1 MQNLQLVQEA
11 AQELYKNK
19 AGQIVALDVQGM
31 TVICD
36 YMLIAAGRTVNQVK
50 ALADDVDE
58 RMAELG
64 VPIRRRE
71 GQNEGRWIILDYGF
85 MLVHIFHAEEYE
97 YYNLERLWT
106 DGSNR
111 LVLPFDQTDLYSA
124 KETSGSVRC
133 AFTARCFC
141 LRIIADCP
149 CLFHRI
155 LLRGKRRQDVGVVV
169 IPRQRRQVRL
179 MHDDAIP

>member
-31 TVICD
+31 TVICN

-85 MLVHIFHAEEYE
+85 MLVHIFHTEEYE

-111 LVLPFDQTDLYSA
+111 LVLPFDQTDLYSNT
-124 KETSGSVRC
+124 ETSGSAHG
-133 AFTARCFC
+133 AFTARCCFVTDNC
-141 LRIIADCP
+141 GLSLPFPSHPPARKAATGC
-149 CLFHRI
+149 
-155 LLRGKRRQDVGVVV
+155 RRSRNPASAASGTAHA
-169 IPRQRRQVRL
+169 R
-179 MHDDAIP
+179 

>member
-85 MLVHIFHAEEYE
+85 MLVHIFHTEEYE
-97 YYNLERLWT
+97 YYNLERCGRMAATALCCRLT
-106 DGSNR
+106 RRICNR
-111 LVLPFDQTDLYSA
+111 IQKHRAVRVARSLPDVVL
-124 KETSGSVRC
+124 
-133 AFTARCFC
+133 

-169 IPRQRRQVRL
+169 ILRQRRQVRL

>member
-85 MLVHIFHAEEYE
+85 MLVHIFHTEEYE

-111 LVLPFDQTDLYSA
+111 LHCPMFLFTDNCGLSLPFPSHPPSRKAATGCRRSRNPASA
-124 KETSGSVRC
+124 ASG
-133 AFTARCFC
+133 TAHAR
-141 LRIIADCP
+141 
-149 CLFHRI
+149 
-155 LLRGKRRQDVGVVV
+155 
-169 IPRQRRQVRL
+169 
-179 MHDDAIP
+179 

>member
-1 MQNLQLVQEA
+1 
-11 AQELYKNK
+11 
-19 AGQIVALDVQGM
+19 
-31 TVICD
+31 
-36 YMLIAAGRTVNQVK
+36 MLIAAGRTVNQVK

-85 MLVHIFHAEEYE
+85 MLVHIFHTEEYE

-111 LVLPFDQTDLYSA
+111 LVLPFDQTDL
-124 KETSGSVRC
+124 
-133 AFTARCFC
+133 
-141 LRIIADCP
+141 
-149 CLFHRI
+149 
-155 LLRGKRRQDVGVVV
+155 
-169 IPRQRRQVRL
+169 
-179 MHDDAIP
+179 

>member
-85 MLVHIFHAEEYE
+85 MLVHIFHTEEYE

-111 LVLPFDQTDLYSA
+111 LVLPFDQKNL
-124 KETSGSVRC
+124 
-133 AFTARCFC
+133 
-141 LRIIADCP
+141 
-149 CLFHRI
+149 
-155 LLRGKRRQDVGVVV
+155 
-169 IPRQRRQVRL
+169 
-179 MHDDAIP
+179 

>member
-36 YMLIAAGRTVNQVK
+36 YMLIASGRTVNQVK

-85 MLVHIFHAEEYE
+85 MLVHIFHTEEYE

-106 DGSNR
+106 DGS
-111 LVLPFDQTDLYSA
+111 SA
-124 KETSGSVRC
+124 HG
-133 AFTARCFC
+133 AFTARCCFVTDNC
-141 LRIIADCP
+141 GLSVPFPSRRPAPKAATECRRSRIPASAASGTA
-149 CLFHRI
+149 HAR
-155 LLRGKRRQDVGVVV
+155 
-169 IPRQRRQVRL
+169 
-179 MHDDAIP
+179 

>member
-58 RMAELG
+58 HMAELG
-64 VPIRRRE
+64 GP
-71 GQNEGRWIILDYGF
+71 NEGRWIILDYGF
-85 MLVHIFHAEEYE
+85 MLVHIFHTEEYE

-111 LVLPFDQTDLYSA
+111 LVLPFDQTDL
-124 KETSGSVRC
+124 
-133 AFTARCFC
+133 
-141 LRIIADCP
+141 
-149 CLFHRI
+149 
-155 LLRGKRRQDVGVVV
+155 
-169 IPRQRRQVRL
+169 
-179 MHDDAIP
+179 

>member
-71 GQNEGRWIILDYGF
+71 GQNEGRWIMAATALCC
-85 MLVHIFHAEEYE
+85 
-97 YYNLERLWT
+97 RLT
-106 DGSNR
+106 R
-111 LVLPFDQTDLYSA
+111 
-124 KETSGSVRC
+124 
-133 AFTARCFC
+133 
-141 LRIIADCP
+141 RICN
-149 CLFHRI
+149 HTVSR
-155 LLRGKRRQDVGVVV
+155 
-169 IPRQRRQVRL
+169 
-179 MHDDAIP
+179 

>member
-36 YMLIAAGRTVNQVK
+36 YMLI
-50 ALADDVDE
+50 
-58 RMAELG
+58 
-64 VPIRRRE
+64 RRRE

-85 MLVHIFHAEEYE
+85 MLVHIFHTEEYE

-111 LVLPFDQTDLYSA
+111 LVLPFDQTDL
-124 KETSGSVRC
+124 
-133 AFTARCFC
+133 
-141 LRIIADCP
+141 
-149 CLFHRI
+149 
-155 LLRGKRRQDVGVVV
+155 
-169 IPRQRRQVRL
+169 
-179 MHDDAIP
+179 